1 MRPPRVRGPWD
12 AAAVARFLDEERSPL
27 RLAVTWSGGAPL
39 VVSLWFAHEAG
50 ALWCASHRNARLTEA
65 LARAPEVGFEVSVNE
80 PPYRGVRGQGRAHL
94 LPEAGAA
101 RLEVLLDRYL
111 GDRESNLARWLLSRA
126 EDEVAIRIEPD
137 WLTAWD
143 FSARMGGGPGR

>member
-1 MRPPRVRGPWD
+1 M
-12 AAAVARFLDEERSPL
+12 
-27 RLAVTWSGGAPL
+27 
-39 VVSLWFAHEAG
+39 
-50 ALWCASHRNARLTEA
+50 
-65 LARAPEVGFEVSVNE
+65 NE

-126 EDEVAIRIEPD
+126 EDEVAIRIEPS

-143 FSARMGGGPGR
+143 FSARMGGGTGR

>member
-1 MRPPRVRGPWD
+1 MSSPRLRGPWD
-12 AAAVARFLDEERSPL
+12 AAAVAAFLDAECSPL
-27 RLAVTWSGGAPL
+27 RLAVTWPGGAPL